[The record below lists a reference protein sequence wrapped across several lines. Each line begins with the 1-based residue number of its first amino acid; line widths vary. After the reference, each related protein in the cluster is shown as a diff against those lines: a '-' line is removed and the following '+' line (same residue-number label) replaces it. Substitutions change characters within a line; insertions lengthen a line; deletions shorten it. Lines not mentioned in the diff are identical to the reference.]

1 MLSPASQKA
10 TGEPSQS
17 DVFLA
22 KCRKISVAELPS
34 ARREGGFI
42 RWRGLAA
49 YLLRL
54 HRGEGAAGVP
64 SSIRWRSV
72 RPRVPVAVAVDVPM
86 AHVGPVAVFGCR
98 RADHRP
104 RRVDH

>member
-1 MLSPASQKA
+1 MLSPAIQKA

-22 KCRKISVAELPS
+22 KCRKISAAEFPS
-34 ARREGGFI
+34 VRGESGFM

-72 RPRVPVAVAVDVPM
+72 RPRVPVAVAVAVPM
-86 AHVGPVAVFGCR
+86 ARVGPIAIYGCR
-98 RADHRP
+98 RVDDQ
-104 RRVDH
+104 RRR